1 MSFKSQWAE
10 KKIHL
15 IGDYTMTNIKK
26 LSLSIIVDFL
36 ITDMGFMTSLVSPF
50 FVSFNA
56 GALWSQWKPILLR
69 YRDNFFYSN
78 NESLHVERV
87 PK

>member
-56 GALWSQWKPILLR
+56 GAYGP
-69 YRDNFFYSN
+69 
-78 NESLHVERV
+78 NETDFVKVSW
-87 PK
+87 